1 MPARFNIFF
10 SWFFVFQT
18 VAMGWVAAAGRMLLE
33 ALGVATFEGDIPGR
47 MVGALLLFLLIYLIM
62 HFRGTLPPEGNPA
75 GNGFRIGHRI
85 LLLGNVLAASL
96 FVFHFFATGIESYNT
111 HLILNKFTTAF
122 GYFAMGLFAI
132 GFSLIYQ
139 SGLSEKS

>member
-10 SWFFVFQT
+10 AWFFMFQT
-18 VAMGWVAAAGRMLLE
+18 VAMGWVAATGRMLLE
-33 ALGVATFEGDIPGR
+33 VLSVETFEGDIPGR
-47 MVGALLLFLLIYLIM
+47 IAGALLLLLLVYLVM
-62 HFRGTLPPEGNPA
+62 HFRGALPPKGKAE
-75 GNGFRIGHRI
+75 GNGFRIGHRV

-122 GYFAMGLFAI
+122 GYLAMGLFAI
-132 GFSLIYQ
+132 GFSLVYQ
-139 SGLSEKS
+139 SGLAEKS

>member
-10 SWFFVFQT
+10 AWFFVIQT

-47 MVGALLLFLLIYLIM
+47 IVGALLLFLLIYLIM
-62 HFRGTLPPEGNPA
+62 HFRGTLPPEGNPS

-85 LLLGNVLAASL
+85 MLLGNVLAASL

-122 GYFAMGLFAI
+122 GYWAMGLFAI
-132 GFSLIYQ
+132 GLSLIYQ
-139 SGLSEKS
+139 SGLSKKS